1 MTTSAIDVDRALAWR
16 EGVLDVKNAP
26 LAEVVAALDRY
37 RPGRII
43 LVNETVAAKR
53 FDGVLSLDEVDRAL
67 HIVAGSSGLEPVV
80 AWPLLVVPR

>member
-1 MTTSAIDVDRALAWR
+1 M
-16 EGVLDVKNAP
+16 
-26 LAEVVAALDRY
+26 
-37 RPGRII
+37 
-43 LVNETVAAKR
+43 NETVAAKR